1 MSTTPPEGWSTVA
14 KRTRAAAR
22 QNELRYLILAAQRE
36 GNRMLASALREL
48 DLTPAQAEVLDVLSG
63 REPVTLATLGR
74 LLVCEAGS
82 PSRLVDTL
90 VRRGLLTREP
100 AGDDRR
106 TVLISL
112 TTQGKAVAGQFGAA
126 ASPVTAV
133 IAERLRPEE
142 IDTLIALLH
151 QLMRDT
157 SGGDAIRQ
165 RFAPH

>member
-1 MSTTPPEGWSTVA
+1 MA
-14 KRTRAAAR
+14 KRTRPVAR
-22 QNELRYLILAAQRE
+22 HNELRYLILAAQRE
-36 GNRMLASALREL
+36 GNRLLAAALREL

-100 AGDDRR
+100 ASDDRR